1 MLSSHLVSPLWL
13 PVEMWHGVVGMGTAA
28 PLPWTDGWMDG
39 WEGGWMDGWMEMSYM
54 IFPFFLAVHH
64 RR

>member
-1 MLSSHLVSPLWL
+1 MA
-13 PVEMWHGVVGMGTAA
+13 VGI
-28 PLPWTDGWMDG
+28 PKYE
-39 WEGGWMDGWMEMSYM
+39 EGGWMDGWMEMSYM